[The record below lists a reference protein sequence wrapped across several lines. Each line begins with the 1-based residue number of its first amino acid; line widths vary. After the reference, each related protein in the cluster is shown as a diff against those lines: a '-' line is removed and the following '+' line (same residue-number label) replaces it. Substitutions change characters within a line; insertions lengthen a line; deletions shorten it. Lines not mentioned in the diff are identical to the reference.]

1 MTQALIEKEND
12 PKVYCSVPKVI
23 TYLLHLY
30 KSSFKPIL
38 PENFASHDTKKKCPP
53 ASFPPQILS
62 KKKDFVFLK
71 NECMDF
77 KKNFSHTT
85 IWMKNRCFLPPFLIF
100 LLYSIIIYIKKTS
113 NHYHQQQTNQ
123 KIHEFS
129 WETIWCF
136 HFQLSS
142 FSREMD
148 KELKFLNENAIHN
161 F

>member
-1 MTQALIEKEND
+1 MTRNFIVLFQ
-12 PKVYCSVPKVI
+12 KVI
-23 TYLLHLY
+23 TYYIYTNPHLNPYYQKILLAMIH
-30 KSSFKPIL
+30 
-38 PENFASHDTKKKCPP
+38 KKKCPP

-85 IWMKNRCFLPPFLIF
+85 IWMKSRCFLPPFRIF

-136 HFQLSS
+136 HFQLS
-142 FSREMD
+142 M
-148 KELKFLNENAIHN
+148 
-161 F
+161 